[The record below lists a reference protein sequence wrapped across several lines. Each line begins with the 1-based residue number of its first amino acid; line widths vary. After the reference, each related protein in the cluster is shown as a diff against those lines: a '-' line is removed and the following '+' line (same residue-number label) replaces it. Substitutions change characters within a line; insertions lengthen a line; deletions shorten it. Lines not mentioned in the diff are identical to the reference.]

1 MAFKIQNLSF
11 RQLTKSVEVYLTAET
26 GQFHQLIWFARMI
39 LVAENVSMCKFKKN
53 IVLWKNTTSYI
64 LTSKAKGLKAAELS
78 RNWQKIIIAQSS
90 EWKLEEY
97 FC

>member
-39 LVAENVSMCKFKKN
+39 LVAENVSMCKFKKR
-53 IVLWKNTTSYI
+53 LCSGKI
-64 LTSKAKGLKAAELS
+64 LPAIS
-78 RNWQKIIIAQSS
+78 
-90 EWKLEEY
+90 
-97 FC
+97 